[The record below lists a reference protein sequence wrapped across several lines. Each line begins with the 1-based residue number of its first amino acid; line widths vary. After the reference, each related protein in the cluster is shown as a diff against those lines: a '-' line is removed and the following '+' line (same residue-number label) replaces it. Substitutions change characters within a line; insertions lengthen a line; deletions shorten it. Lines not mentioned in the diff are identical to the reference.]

1 MRRLYLHIYLTFLGI
16 LVLFVGLVSIPSLL
30 SPTDSQE
37 RRVLVDGLG
46 AVLGEWLPG
55 PDRPL
60 DELQAAVE
68 RLGQLLPVHLTVRE
82 ADGTLLAA
90 VGEPLPAA
98 PPGWTPAGGRM
109 RSHVAGP
116 TVALS
121 LPDGRRVVVH
131 WLRPRRPFG
140 VLVAVGLLAV
150 AIGVGAYPVVRRLTR
165 RLERLHAR
173 VEALG
178 AGDLTARVEVEGR
191 DEVAN
196 LARSF
201 NHAADRIERL
211 VNAQRTMLAG
221 ASHELRSP
229 LARMRMA
236 IELLAG
242 ADRPEL
248 RARLSQDIAELDA
261 LIGELLLASR
271 LDALEQLERP
281 EDVDLLA
288 LLAEEGARTGAEVSG
303 EAVCL
308 QGDARLLRRLMR
320 NLLENAQRYA
330 AGSPVEA
337 SVVPLPPTGAC
348 LRVADRGPGV
358 PEAERERIFEPFYR
372 PTGLRERGDGGV
384 GLGLALVRQIARHHG
399 GEVRCVPRAGG
410 GTCFEVDLR
419 TGQPEG
425 IGFGGARGTAP
436 SDARDSPGAH
446 RGAGGVPRT
455 ARRT

>member
-1 MRRLYLHIYLTFLGI
+1 MRRLYLQIYVTFLGI
-16 LVLFVGLVSIPSLL
+16 LVLFIVLVSIASLW
-30 SPTDSQE
+30 SPMGSYD
-37 RRVLVDGLG
+37 RRALKE
-46 AVLGEWLPG
+46 AVLAEWLPG

-60 DELQAAVE
+60 EELQAAVE
-68 RLGQLLPVHLTVRE
+68 RLGHLLPIDLAVHG
-82 ADGTLLAA
+82 ADGALLAA
-90 VGEPLPAA
+90 VGDPLPAL
-98 PPGWTPAGGRM
+98 PRGRTRGGWMHLRG
-109 RSHVAGP
+109 AGP
-116 TVALS
+116 MLASV
-121 LPDGRRVVVH
+121 LPDGRQVVARRRH
-131 WLRPRRPFG
+131 QHRPFG
-140 VLVAVGLLAV
+140 LPLAVGLLAV
-150 AIGVGAYPVVRRLTR
+150 AIAVGAHPVVRRITR
-165 RLERLHAR
+165 RLERLQTR

-178 AGDLTARVEVEGR
+178 AGELTARVEVEGR
-191 DEVAN
+191 DEVAS

-211 VNAQRTMLAG
+211 VKAQRTMLAG

-229 LARMRMA
+229 LARIRMG

-271 LDALEQLERP
+271 LDALECLERTG
-281 EDVDLLA
+281 DVDLLA

-303 EAVCL
+303 ESVCI
-308 QGDARLLRRLMR
+308 QGDARMLRRLMR

-330 AGSPVEA
+330 AGSCIET
-337 SVVPLPPTGAC
+337 SVVPLTPTGAC

-358 PEAERERIFEPFYR
+358 PEPERERIFEPFYR

-399 GEVRCVPRAGG
+399 GEVRCLPRAGG

-419 TGQPEG
+419 TGEPEG
-425 IGFGGARGTAP
+425 KCFGGA
-436 SDARDSPGAH
+436 
-446 RGAGGVPRT
+446 
-455 ARRT
+455 

>member
-1 MRRLYLHIYLTFLGI
+1 
-16 LVLFVGLVSIPSLL
+16 VSIASLL
-30 SPTDSQE
+30 IPADSQD
-37 RRVLVDGLG
+37 RRVLVDGVG

-55 PDRPL
+55 PDRPI
-60 DELQAAVE
+60 DELQTAVE
-68 RLGQLLPVHLTVRE
+68 RLGHLLPVHLTVHG

-98 PPGWTPAGGRM
+98 PPGWTTGGWM
-109 RSHVAGP
+109 RSRGAGP
-116 TVALS
+116 TVALA
-121 LPDGRRVVVH
+121 LRDGRWVMVRWPH
-131 WLRPRRPFG
+131 HHRAFGWLGAF
-140 VLVAVGLLAV
+140 GLLAV
-150 AIGVGAYPVVRRLTR
+150 AIAIGAYPLVRRLTR
-165 RLERLHAR
+165 RLERLHTH

-178 AGDLTARVEVEGR
+178 AGDLTARVKVEGC
-191 DEVAN
+191 DEVAY

-201 NHAADRIERL
+201 NRAADRIERL
-211 VNAQRTMLAG
+211 VSAQRTMLAG

-236 IELLAG
+236 IELLAS
-242 ADRPEL
+242 AERPEL
-248 RARLSQDIAELDA
+248 RARVSQDIAELDA

-271 LDALEQLERP
+271 LDALERLERT

-288 LLAEEGARTGAEVSG
+288 LLAEEGARTGAEVRGVS
-303 EAVCL
+303 VCI

-358 PEAERERIFEPFYR
+358 PESERERIFEPFYR
-372 PTGLRERGDGGV
+372 PTGLRERSDGGV

-399 GEVRCVPRAGG
+399 GEVHCVPRVGG
-410 GTCFEVDLR
+410 GTCFEVNLR
-419 TGQPEG
+419 SSQ
-425 IGFGGARGTAP
+425 
-436 SDARDSPGAH
+436 SDGP
-446 RGAGGVPRT
+446 
-455 ARRT
+455 

>member
-1 MRRLYLHIYLTFLGI
+1 MRRLYLQIYVMFLGI
-16 LVLFVGLVSIPSLL
+16 LVLFIVLVSITSLL
-30 SPTDSQE
+30 TPMAPQG
-37 RRVLVDGLG
+37 RRVLDGVG
-46 AVLGEWLPG
+46 AVLGELLPG
-55 PDRPL
+55 PDRPI

-68 RLGQLLPVHLTVRE
+68 RLGHLLPVDLAVRG

-90 VGEPLPAA
+90 VGDALPAS
-98 PPGWTPAGGRM
+98 PPGRTTGGWM
-109 RSHVAGP
+109 RSWGAGP

-121 LPDGRRVVVH
+121 LPDGRRVVV
-131 WLRPRRPFG
+131 RRLYQHRGFG
-140 VLVAVGLLAV
+140 LLVALGLLAV
-150 AIGVGAYPVVRRLTR
+150 AIAIGAYPLVRRITR
-165 RLERLHAR
+165 RLERLQTR

-178 AGDLTARVEVEGR
+178 AGDLTARVEVEGH
-191 DEVAN
+191 DEVAY

-201 NHAADRIERL
+201 NRAADRIERL

-271 LDALEQLERP
+271 LDALEQLEHT

-288 LLAEEGARTGAEVSG
+288 LLAEEGARTGAEMSG
-303 EAVCL
+303 EAVCIH
-308 QGDARLLRRLMR
+308 GDARMLRRLMR

-330 AGSPVEA
+330 TGSPIEA
-337 SVVPLPPTGAC
+337 SVVPLTPAGAC

-358 PEAERERIFEPFYR
+358 PEQERERIFEPFYR

-399 GEVRCVPRAGG
+399 GEVRCLPRAGG

-419 TGQPEG
+419 AGQPDG
-425 IGFGGARGTAP
+425 
-436 SDARDSPGAH
+436 S
-446 RGAGGVPRT
+446 
-455 ARRT
+455 

>member
-1 MRRLYLHIYLTFLGI
+1 MVRRQRQ
-16 LVLFVGLVSIPSLL
+16 S
-30 SPTDSQE
+30 
-37 RRVLVDGLG
+37 
-46 AVLGEWLPG
+46 
-55 PDRPL
+55 
-60 DELQAAVE
+60 
-68 RLGQLLPVHLTVRE
+68 VRWPHQHR
-82 ADGTLLAA
+82 AFA
-90 VGEPLPAA
+90 
-98 PPGWTPAGGRM
+98 
-109 RSHVAGP
+109 
-116 TVALS
+116 
-121 LPDGRRVVVH
+121 
-131 WLRPRRPFG
+131 
-140 VLVAVGLLAV
+140 VLVALGLLAV
-150 AIGVGAYPVVRRLTR
+150 AVAMGAYPLVRRITR
-165 RLERLHAR
+165 RLERLHTR

-178 AGDLTARVEVEGR
+178 AGDLTARVEVEGC
-191 DEVAN
+191 DEVAD

-201 NHAADRIERL
+201 NRAADRIERL

-248 RARLSQDIAELDA
+248 RARLSQDIAELDG

-271 LDALEQLERP
+271 LDALEHLERT

-303 EAVCL
+303 EAVCI
-308 QGDARLLRRLMR
+308 QGDARMLRRLMR

-330 AGSPVEA
+330 AGSPIEA
-337 SVVPLPPTGAC
+337 SVVPLPPAGAC

-358 PEAERERIFEPFYR
+358 PEQERERIFEPFYR

-399 GEVRCVPRAGG
+399 GDVRCMPRADG

-419 TGQPEG
+419 TGLPDG
-425 IGFGGARGTAP
+425 
-436 SDARDSPGAH
+436 S
-446 RGAGGVPRT
+446 
-455 ARRT
+455 

>member
-1 MRRLYLHIYLTFLGI
+1 MRRLYLQIYVTFLGI
-16 LVLFVGLVSIPSLL
+16 LVLFIMLVSIASLL
-30 SPTDSQE
+30 SPMGTHD
-37 RRVLVDGLG
+37 RGLLKG
-46 AVLGEWLPG
+46 AVLAELLPG

-60 DELQAAVE
+60 DELQAVVE
-68 RLGQLLPVHLTVRE
+68 RLGHLLPVDLAVHG

-90 VGEPLPAA
+90 VGDPLPASS
-98 PPGWTPAGGRM
+98 PVQTRGGWM
-109 RSHVAGP
+109 RPRGVGP
-116 TVALS
+116 MLAS
-121 LPDGRRVVVH
+121 ALPDGRWVVVRRRH
-131 WLRPRRPFG
+131 QQRPFG
-140 VLVAVGLLAV
+140 LLLAVGLLAV
-150 AIGVGAYPVVRRLTR
+150 AIAVGAYPVVRRITR
-165 RLERLHAR
+165 RLERLQTR

-178 AGDLTARVEVEGR
+178 AGDLTARVEVEGC
-191 DEVAN
+191 DEVAS

-201 NHAADRIERL
+201 NQAADRIERL

-236 IELLAG
+236 IELLAS

-248 RARLSQDIAELDA
+248 RARVSRDIEELDA

-271 LDALEQLERP
+271 LDALERLERT

-303 EAVCL
+303 EAVCI
-308 QGDARLLRRLMR
+308 QGDARMLRRLMR

-330 AGSPVEA
+330 AGSSIEA
-337 SVVPLPPTGAC
+337 SVVPLTPTGAC

-358 PEAERERIFEPFYR
+358 PEPERERIFEPFYR
-372 PTGLRERGDGGV
+372 PTGLREHSDGGA

-399 GEVRCVPRAGG
+399 GDVCCLPRAGG

-419 TGQPEG
+419 TRQTEG
-425 IGFGGARGTAP
+425 KCFGGA
-436 SDARDSPGAH
+436 
-446 RGAGGVPRT
+446 
-455 ARRT
+455 